1 MNDRGFGK
9 RLAQELPRWQKE
21 GWVGAEGREAIL
33 ADLAARQSKAGWA
46 SSLALAGA
54 LLLGVGVITWFA
66 AHWNEMSKLVKL
78 ALVFLALTGSHVA
91 HGLCLTRAALPKLA
105 QGMALLSVLFFGAA
119 IMLIGQIY
127 HIDAHFPD
135 GIALWAAGGLLTAW
149 LLGSQPA
156 MVASIALAALWTW
169 YEQFDY
175 QAMNWPLLGYLS
187 LAALPILRREWML
200 AARGWGGLAL
210 LWMIGWH
217 AQPWFGTAWD
227 AYAHVRLFALQV
239 LGIAGCWALAQASG
253 HAFARAVRA
262 DFLLAALIG
271 AFVFTFPD
279 FGKHQARPAGELAP
293 WLAALAGTAALYAAG
308 IVSLVRAGELATER
322 LRIPRGLPVVA
333 GIALASGFALLLAV
347 EVIVPRSGSLPALAW
362 NALFL
367 GVLYWIGDL
376 GMRHGDRLMVNRAF
390 TGFSIWV
397 LARYFDTFWSLMDRA
412 LFFMAGGVLLLAGGG
427 WLERRRRTLLRDMEN
442 GSQT

>member
-1 MNDRGFGK
+1 MNDRGFGR
-9 RLAQELPRWQKE
+9 RLAQELPRWQEE
-21 GWVGAEGREAIL
+21 GWVSAEGRQAIL
-33 ADLAARQSKAGWA
+33 ADLAARHPKMAWA

-66 AHWNEMSKLVKL
+66 AHWNEMSKLMKL
-78 ALVFLALTGSHVA
+78 ALIFLVLTASHVA
-91 HGLCLTRAALPKLA
+91 HGLCLTRGALPKLA
-105 QGMALLSVLFFGAA
+105 QGMAFLSVLLFGAA

-169 YEQFDY
+169 TEQFDY
-175 QAMNWPLLGYLS
+175 QAMNWPLLGYLA
-187 LAALPILRREWML
+187 LAAVPLFRHDWKI
-200 AARGWGGLAL
+200 AARGWGAL
-210 LWMIGWH
+210 FILWVIGWH
-217 AQPWFGTAWD
+217 AQPWIGEVWESH
-227 AYAHVRLFALQV
+227 AHIRLFALQV
-239 LGIAGCWALAQASG
+239 LGIAGCWALAQASE
-253 HAFARAVRA
+253 HPFARAVRA

-279 FGKHQARPAGELAP
+279 FALRHTRPAGDLAP
-293 WLAALAGTAALYAAG
+293 WLAALVSAAAIYAAG
-308 IVSLVRAGELATER
+308 IISLVRISELATER
-322 LRIPRGLPVVA
+322 LRI
-333 GIALASGFALLLAV
+333 GIALAIGFALLLAV
-347 EVIVPRSGSLPALAW
+347 EVIVPRSSGLPALFW
-362 NALFL
+362 NAIFL

-376 GMRHGDRLMVNRAF
+376 GIRHGDRVMVNRAF
-390 TGFSIWV
+390 AGFLIWV

-427 WLERRRRTLLRDMEN
+427 WLERRRRALLRDIE
-442 GSQT
+442 GGRQP

>member
-1 MNDRGFGK
+1 MNDWRFGK
-9 RLAQELPRWQKE
+9 RLVQELTRWQEE
-21 GWVGAEGREAIL
+21 GWVSAEGRQAIL
-33 ADLAARQSKAGWA
+33 ADLAARQPKMVWA

-66 AHWNEMSKLVKL
+66 AHWNEISKLVKL
-78 ALVFLALTGSHVA
+78 VIIFLALTGSHVA
-91 HGLCLTRAALPKLA
+91 HGLCLTRSALPKLA
-105 QGMALLSVLFFGAA
+105 QGMAFLSVLFFGAA

-169 YEQFDY
+169 NEQFEY
-175 QAMNWPLLGYLS
+175 RAMNWPLLGYLM
-187 LAALPILRREWML
+187 LAAVPLYRHNWKI
-200 AARGWGGLAL
+200 AARGWGGLFI
-210 LWMIGWH
+210 LWLIGWH
-217 AQPWFGTAWD
+217 AQPWIGTDWD
-227 AYAHVRLFALQV
+227 SYAHIRLFALQV
-239 LGIAGCWALAQASG
+239 LGIAGCWALTQASE
-253 HAFARAVRA
+253 HPFARAVRA
-262 DFLLAALIG
+262 DFLFAALIG

-279 FGKHQARPAGELAP
+279 FASRLTKPPGDLAP
-293 WLAALAGTAALYAAG
+293 WLAALASAAAIYAAG
-308 IVSLVRAGELATER
+308 IMRLVRTSELAAER
-322 LRIPRGLPVVA
+322 LRI
-333 GIALASGFALLLAV
+333 GIALAIGFVLLLAF
-347 EVIVPRSGSLPALAW
+347 EVIVPRSSSLPALFW
-362 NALFL
+362 NAIFL

-376 GMRHGDRLMVNRAF
+376 GIRHGDRVMVNRAF

-427 WLERRRRTLLRDMEN
+427 WLERRRRALLHDIE
-442 GSQT
+442 GGGKP